1 MLAGIGLIAMN
12 TKILMDNSL
21 ANNGQQI
28 GDSKLLIEKKWN
40 VATMHF
46 IRNIKTYRL
55 FHVKMIL
62 NYLHSNNRINNTK
75 KQSLNK
81 KFMQFSN

>member
-28 GDSKLLIEKKWN
+28 GDSKLLIEEN
-40 VATMHF
+40 E
-46 IRNIKTYRL
+46 
-55 FHVKMIL
+55 IL
-62 NYLHSNNRINNTK
+62 LQCISFGISKHIVF
-75 KQSLNK
+75 
-81 KFMQFSN
+81 FM